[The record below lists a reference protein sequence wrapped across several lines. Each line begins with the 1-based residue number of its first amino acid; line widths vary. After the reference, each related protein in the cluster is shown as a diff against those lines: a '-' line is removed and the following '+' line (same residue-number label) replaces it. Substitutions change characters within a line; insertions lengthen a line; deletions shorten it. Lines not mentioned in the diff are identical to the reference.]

1 MKIRATLATAAAAVA
16 FAFALTTPAFAQFEK
31 TEDAIQ
37 YRQSAFFVLGQHF
50 GRLGAMANGKVPFDA
65 KAAQENADIVATLAH
80 LPWAGF
86 GPGTDKGG
94 RTKAK
99 PAIWTEQAKFKEGAD
114 KMVKTTT
121 QLAAAAK
128 TNNLDNLKAAF
139 GPAANSCKA
148 CHDAYRD
155 R

>member
-99 PAIWTEQAKFKEGAD
+99 PAIWTEQAKLRKVPTRWSRPPRSWPLPP
-114 KMVKTTT
+114 KPTTWT
-121 QLAAAAK
+121 
-128 TNNLDNLKAAF
+128 T
-139 GPAANSCKA
+139 
-148 CHDAYRD
+148 
-155 R
+155 